1 MAYSKED
8 RVIIMKEFTEMNRLI
23 KKIQQYK
30 TSLPE
35 ETLVDFDKN
44 INALKQ
50 KYNMLFGE
58 YASEKLEAEKME
70 EFKEQLDFYDNEF
83 SKIVEKKQEEKKNES
98 EDEKKNESEDE
109 KKNESEDEKKNESSN
124 SEYTYSPEP
133 SKSGNKYSLK
143 SDSEK
148 SNNKYHLKDENQKP
162 NNKYSLKNDQDTIE
176 EKKERIRRNFENI
189 KKAGEAAIEKINNN
203 EKNNENNNVLPF
215 EKRPVVEEPTEE
227 ENNEIVDEAA
237 SVAAIDDVRI
247 VRGSKFR
254 KFNPLAIPGK
264 LLTGVQFL
272 AHKVV
277 SSFTQEQEQVNT
289 PVVTKLEKYD
299 YELHEMQRKE
309 AFERKSKLTRLKEL
323 KELRNK
329 LKQQQIERQ
338 QANTLDEKTSK
349 SFGHIDLIY
358 LSILLMLL
366 IFIIGIMIS

>member
-35 ETLVDFDKN
+35 ETLEDFDKN

-98 EDEKKNESEDE
+98 EDEKKNE
-109 KKNESEDEKKNESSN
+109 NSN
-124 SEYTYSPEP
+124 SEYIYSPEP

-143 SDSEK
+143 NDSEK

-189 KKAGEAAIEKINNN
+189 KKAGEAAIEKIN
-203 EKNNENNNVLPF
+203 NNENNNVLPF

-366 IFIIGIMIS
+366 IFIVGIMIS